1 MASFEDL
8 KKKYQ
13 SVLDMV
19 QQQNVQMKNLHFEG
33 NKLIMK
39 GVAPTQEAA
48 NHVWDEIKR
57 INPKLDDITADFP
70 IDPNL
75 AKSAASKQQMYTVK
89 AGDTLSKISKQ
100 FYGESNK
107 YMQIL
112 EANRGK
118 LDDPDKI
125 QPGQQL
131 KITAA

>member
-33 NKLIMK
+33 NKLIMR
-39 GVAPTQEAA
+39 GAAPTQEAA

-107 YMQIL
+107 YMQIF
-112 EANRGK
+112 EANRDK

-131 KITAA
+131 KIPAA